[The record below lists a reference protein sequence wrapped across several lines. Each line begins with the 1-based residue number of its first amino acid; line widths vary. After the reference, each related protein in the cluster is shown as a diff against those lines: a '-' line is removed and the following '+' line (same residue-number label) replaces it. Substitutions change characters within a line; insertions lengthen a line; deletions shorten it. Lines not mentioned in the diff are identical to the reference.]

1 MRKPAMKSKPAPVRA
16 PAPGAARPRIPV
28 WLPAVLLALVT
39 VALYWPA
46 TSHDFVNYD
55 DDLVVTSNVH
65 VQNGLTPAN
74 IKWAFLNPMNN
85 IWHPLTV
92 LSHMLDCQ
100 LFGLN
105 PWGHHLTSVL
115 LHALNAALVFVLL
128 QKLTGAIWRS
138 LLVAALFGLHPL
150 HVESVAWVAE
160 RKDVLSTC
168 FGLLSLIFYARYAQ
182 RRSSAERRASRA
194 ALAVPSLV
202 TRHSSLDYVGALF
215 FFAFGLMSKPMLV
228 TWPFVMLL
236 LDYWP
241 LKRFAVA
248 DLRFTNSRS
257 LPSLLLEK
265 IPFFALAALASIVT
279 FVVQKQ
285 TGALVAVEKLPLGAR
300 SGNALISYCRY
311 LGKLFWPADLAVYYP
326 HPGYWPL
333 AEVLLAGLLL
343 VVISVLTFAMR
354 RQYPFLLMGWLW
366 FVGTLVPVIQLVQTG
381 SHAMADRYAYIPSL
395 GILILTI
402 WGVCELAR
410 RWRYYKTALSVMGCT
425 AIVLCLGLTRQ
436 QLGYW
441 QDTETLFR
449 HALEVTDK
457 NFIAHNSLGVTLD
470 RKGQIDEAIRQ
481 FQAAIRLK
489 PDYPNAHN
497 NLGVALGRKGQTDD
511 AISQYQEAI
520 RLKPDYAEFYYNLGA
535 ALDKK
540 GQNEE
545 AINQFQAAIRL
556 KPDYADAYNDLGA
569 ALDRKGQVEEA
580 INQFQA
586 AIRLKPDYAEA
597 HNNLG
602 VALGRK
608 GQSGEAISQFQ
619 AAIRLKPDYADAY
632 NNLGCALAAQ
642 GRFDE
647 ATGNYRKAT
656 RINANSSDALDN
668 LGVALA
674 VQGRFDEAIENY
686 YKVIQID
693 SNRPETFFHLGTTL
707 GQLGRNREAVAQY
720 REALRLNPNLSG
732 ALNNLGVA
740 LAAQGQFDE
749 AIENY
754 RKAIQINTNN
764 CEALDNLG
772 KALAAQGRF
781 DEAIESFYRAIQ
793 INSNHPEIFF
803 HLGMILDQSG
813 RNREAVAQYREALRL
828 NPNLSGALNN
838 LAWVLATSPDEKLR
852 NGAEAVRL
860 AERACELTH
869 DGQPA
874 FVGTLAAAYAE
885 AGRFPEA
892 VTTAEKAEQL
902 ATAAGLKKLA
912 VENQK
917 LLELYQAGKPCRGPA
932 QTGH

>member
-1 MRKPAMKSKPAPVRA
+1 MKSNPAPVRA
-16 PAPGAARPRIPV
+16 PAPGTARPRIPV

-39 VALYWPA
+39 IALYWPA

-100 LFGLN
+100 LYGLN

-168 FGLLSLIFYARYAQ
+168 FGLLTLIFYARYAQ
-182 RRSSAERRASRA
+182 KRSSAERRASNA
-194 ALAVPSLV
+194 VTAVSALDSRL
-202 TRHSSLDYVGALF
+202 SSLDYCIALF
-215 FFAFGLMSKPMLV
+215 FLALGLMSKPMLV

-236 LDYWP
+236 LDFWP
-241 LKRFAVA
+241 LGR
-248 DLRFTNSRS
+248 LRTSDFGFRTFRS
-257 LPSLLLEK
+257 LSSLLLEK

-285 TGALVAVEKLPLGAR
+285 TGALVAVVKLPLGAR
-300 SGNALISYCRY
+300 VGNALVSYCRY

-343 VVISVLTFAMR
+343 FVISMLFFVKR

-395 GILILTI
+395 GILILAI
-402 WGVCELAR
+402 WGACELAR
-410 RWRYYKTALSVMGCT
+410 RWRYSKMALSVMGCA

-470 RKGQIDEAIRQ
+470 KKGQVEEAIRQ

-540 GQNEE
+540 GQ
-545 AINQFQAAIRL
+545 
-556 KPDYADAYNDLGA
+556 
-569 ALDRKGQVEEA
+569 VEEA

-586 AIRLKPDYAEA
+586 AVRLKPDYAEA

-647 ATGNYRKAT
+647 AIGNYRKAT

-674 VQGRFDEAIENY
+674 AQGRFDEAIENY
-686 YKVIQID
+686 YKAIQID

-781 DEAIESFYRAIQ
+781 DEAIENFYRAIR

-803 HLGMILDQSG
+803 HLGMTLDQSG

-838 LAWVLATSPDEKLR
+838 LAWVLATSPDDKLR

-874 FVGTLAAAYAE
+874 FMGTLAAAYAE

-902 ATAAGLKKLA
+902 ATTAGLKKLA
-912 VENQK
+912 GENQK
-917 LLELYQAGKPCRGPA
+917 LLELYQAGKPCHGPA
-932 QTGH
+932 PTGH